1 MLSTITMQFSADLRN
16 CFKVKGVTLN
26 SHSKLTENK
35 PRTFH
40 PTEKCSG
47 SVHAIDRHLSYLINI
62 ENTKDDSYI
71 ESDFFLEINYNMWFP
86 VHYFMS
92 IISSLKTNESQ
103 LFHIVLKQINIA
115 CG

>member
-1 MLSTITMQFSADLRN
+1 M
-16 CFKVKGVTLN
+16 
-26 SHSKLTENK
+26 
-35 PRTFH
+35 
-40 PTEKCSG
+40 
-47 SVHAIDRHLSYLINI
+47 HAIDRHLSYLINI

-103 LFHIVLKQINIA
+103 LFHIVIKQINIA